1 MKKEKQFSFLNS
13 EPIPKRFFG
22 GALLHGRRKGLRPL
36 SRKDSVH
43 FVLRSEWAMG
53 RDSFLAKRNYA
64 SIQYI
69 IKRFAKKFGVRI
81 YQQSINS
88 NHLHLLLRITNRALY
103 KAFIK
108 AISGQIASH
117 VMGQQSFKL
126 FAESRRQ
133 GAAGDGSSSMNEAMG
148 NANNAKKTTNAANN
162 IPLPTVNK
170 IKQGFWQFRPFSR
183 LVNWG
188 RDFKICTSYLK
199 QNILEAFGF
208 VKYKHRKNHYSTW
221 IKQSAPDLNTG

>member
-1 MKKEKQFSFLNS
+1 MKKTKQFSFLKT

-22 GALLHGRRKGLRPL
+22 GALLHGRRKTLRPL

-53 RDSFLAKRNYA
+53 PDSFLAKRNYA
-64 SIQYI
+64 SIEHI

-88 NHLHLLLRITNRALY
+88 NHLHLLIRITNRTLY
-103 KAFIK
+103 RAFIK

-126 FAESRRQ
+126 YAESRQ
-133 GAAGDGSSSMNEAMG
+133 QTKAGDGRNSLNEA
-148 NANNAKKTTNAANN
+148 
-162 IPLPTVNK
+162 LES
-170 IKQGFWQFRPFSR
+170 FWQFRPFSR
-183 LVNWG
+183 LVHWG

-208 VKYKHRKNHYSTW
+208 VKYKPRKNHYSAW
-221 IKQSAPDLNTG
+221 IKQAAPDLNTA